1 MNLEYKR
8 FPRIEYENRWE
19 RARKLIADNGLDVL
33 LITEPNNY
41 TYFSGGHRDFSFS
54 RPMVMVLPRE
64 KDPVVMVH
72 DLFDASQHRESWVE
86 DIRSYSSISGFPVE
100 LLKNVCSDLGIN
112 AGRIG
117 AELGREQRLGLPY
130 NDFVKITKELPNAQF
145 IDASDILWELRMIKS
160 EAEIDY
166 LRKACEIS
174 SRAFE
179 KCFKKLR
186 PRMSEKEATKIL
198 YDATVEE
205 GGSSVWV
212 VINSGPYNYDS
223 GFLPH
228 PGNYTLEKGNML
240 WFDTGCH
247 YNGYASD
254 FSRMAAIGDPSDEQK
269 KMYEIVDSVT
279 RKCVEAIRPGIKA
292 SDLSRLCNTEFEKAG
307 IKEIWGEGDC
317 SSPQSNKAQRIG
329 HGIGMATTEPPHIAL
344 FDHTEIKAGMVITIE
359 PTVVT
364 NYGHFNIEA
373 DVLVVED
380 SYDVLSV
387 ASRELIKI

>member
-186 PRMSEKEATKIL
+186 PGMSEKEAAKIL

>member
-186 PRMSEKEATKIL
+186 PGMSEKEATKIL